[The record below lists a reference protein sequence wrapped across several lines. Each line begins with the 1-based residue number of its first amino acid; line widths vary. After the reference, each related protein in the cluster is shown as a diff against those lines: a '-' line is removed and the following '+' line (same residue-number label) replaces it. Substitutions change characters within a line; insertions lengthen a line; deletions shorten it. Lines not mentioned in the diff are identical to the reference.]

1 MKKRPKVALVLGG
14 GGALGF
20 AHIGVID
27 ELQKNNIPIDMIV
40 GTSIGSIVGGAVAT
54 GSSVEDLKNFAK
66 GLKTR
71 HLYDL
76 NLNLKGLLSGRS
88 VIRVLKKFLPDID
101 MKETKIPFVCNA
113 VDLKTCK
120 EVVLTDG
127 PLIKNIRASISC
139 PGVFTPVKYG
149 NMLLVDGG
157 VVNNLAHDI
166 ARKMGADIIIAVD
179 VVTKTELN
187 TQIKGV
193 VGYVIQS
200 WLIAQKELQANK
212 RKYYNVLIQP
222 ELGTNNQYNFNGEV
236 TEKIIQLGADACKEK
251 IGRIKELITDFN
263 G

>member
-20 AHIGVID
+20 AHIGVVE
-27 ELQKNNIPIDMIV
+27 ELQKNHIPIDMIV
-40 GTSIGSIVGGAVAT
+40 GTSMGSIVGGAFACGKT
-54 GSSVEDLKNFAK
+54 SDELKEFAK
-66 GLKTR
+66 KLKTR
-71 HLYDL
+71 HLFDL
-76 NLNLKGLLSGRS
+76 NLNFKGLLSGRS
-88 VIRVLKKFLPDID
+88 VVKVLKRVLPDID
-101 MKETKIPFVCNA
+101 MKDTKIPFICNA
-113 VDLKTCK
+113 VDLKSCK
-120 EVVLTDG
+120 EVVFTDG
-127 PLIKNIRASISC
+127 SLIKNIRASISC
-139 PGVFTPVKYG
+139 PGVFTPVKEG

-157 VVNNLAHDI
+157 VVNNLAHDV
-166 ARKMGADIIIAVD
+166 ARKMGADIVIAVD

-222 ELGTNNQYNFNGEV
+222 ELGKFTQYNFDGDV
-236 TEKIIQLGADACKEK
+236 TDEIIELGRVATKTKINK
-251 IGRIKELITDFN
+251 IKEIIADYK

>member
-20 AHIGVID
+20 AHIGVIE
-27 ELQKNNIPIDMIV
+27 ELQKNHIPIDMVV
-40 GTSIGSIVGGAVAT
+40 GTSMGSIVGGALAC
-54 GSSVEDLKNFAK
+54 GKSIVELKEFAK
-66 GLKTR
+66 KLKTR
-71 HLYDL
+71 HLFDL
-76 NLNLKGLLSGRS
+76 NLNFKGLLSGRS
-88 VIRVLKKFLPDID
+88 VVKVLKKVLPDID
-101 MKETKIPFVCNA
+101 MKETKIPFICNA
-113 VDLKTCK
+113 VDLISCK
-120 EVVLTDG
+120 EVVLKEG
-127 PLIKNIRASISC
+127 SLIKNIRASISC
-139 PGVFTPVKYG
+139 PGVFTPVKYE

-166 ARKMGADIIIAVD
+166 ARKNGADIVIAVD

-222 ELGTNNQYNFNGEV
+222 ELGKYTQYNFNGDV
-236 TEKIIQLGADACKEK
+236 TDDIIELGKIAAQEKVAK
-251 IGRIKELITDFN
+251 IKELIADFK